1 MMNFKTFP
9 HLHILCQI
17 QLMISPERGTMYH
30 GLEGRF
36 GRFPPKCKQHW
47 FCSSGLQSTTLYV
60 GKSTSTMIYEESHV
74 QGRNPTGSQEKRHPE
89 VDKPSSSCK
98 INSVTGRVCL
108 LRTKIKILNFK
119 ESFLLY
125 LSFSE
130 GFKLV

>member
-1 MMNFKTFP
+1 MNK
-9 HLHILCQI
+9 LGLRK
-17 QLMISPERGTMYH
+17 LMPKHVIPQQARKKDT
-30 GLEGRF
+30 LRLINLLL
-36 GRFPPKCKQHW
+36 PPR
-47 FCSSGLQSTTLYV
+47 LL
-60 GKSTSTMIYEESHV
+60 
-74 QGRNPTGSQEKRHPE
+74 PP
-89 VDKPSSSCK
+89 PSLCK